1 MKKSPTGEKHPVRKE
16 VVPTPFRSTKWVA
29 VAVVAVLGCLAV
41 IVGGSKVRA
50 YFTRR
55 TSLTPEWERAFQRSS
70 VQSDGVNLVSAG
82 DFTPVQSFSHM
93 VVWYQGG
100 TQAGDWFGYSVEAL
114 GDLNGD
120 GFSEVSVGAH
130 QNENYGVRPAPNAPP
145 GYVMVYSGVDGK
157 LLHEIQGEGSMH
169 IDGADDH
176 FGYTVS
182 SIGDMDLDGVPDIA
196 VGAYLFDSNDRNEET
211 FDENTGAVLFFSGAT
226 GDQLGYRGGE
236 LWGDRFGFAIAKI
249 SDRDGDQIEDILVGV
264 EKGESTTGIKNAGR
278 IEVMSSSNQEITQ
291 ITDGP
296 GWEAHFGCSVTSMGD
311 VDRDGVDDFAAGAF
325 KYAAFDEQ
333 YFERGAAGIV
343 SGKTG
348 EVIRAWQ
355 GAKAGDRLG
364 MSVANLGDVDG
375 DGVDDLAIGGIQS
388 GLLSDYTGP
397 GFVTIRS
404 GATGKEIVRMEGAT
418 PGQQFGWSLSTASDW
433 DGDGINDLWI
443 GAPASITVGP
453 PLGKK
458 GTVYLVSGKT
468 GAVLSAVLG
477 NERDDQFGTSATE
490 VGDLTGDG
498 IPEVF
503 VGAPQNS
510 EGQRSAGYAVM
521 LSGQLFKDNR

>member
-1 MKKSPTGEKHPVRKE
+1 
-16 VVPTPFRSTKWVA
+16 
-29 VAVVAVLGCLAV
+29 
-41 IVGGSKVRA
+41 
-50 YFTRR
+50 
-55 TSLTPEWERAFQRSS
+55 
-70 VQSDGVNLVSAG
+70 
-82 DFTPVQSFSHM
+82 
-93 VVWYQGG
+93 
-100 TQAGDWFGYSVEAL
+100 
-114 GDLNGD
+114 
-120 GFSEVSVGAH
+120 
-130 QNENYGVRPAPNAPP
+130 
-145 GYVMVYSGVDGK
+145 
-157 LLHEIQGEGSMH
+157 
-169 IDGADDH
+169 
-176 FGYTVS
+176 
-182 SIGDMDLDGVPDIA
+182 
-196 VGAYLFDSNDRNEET
+196 
-211 FDENTGAVLFFSGAT
+211 
-226 GDQLGYRGGE
+226 
-236 LWGDRFGFAIAKI
+236 
-249 SDRDGDQIEDILVGV
+249 
-264 EKGESTTGIKNAGR
+264 
-278 IEVMSSSNQEITQ
+278 
-291 ITDGP
+291 
-296 GWEAHFGCSVTSMGD
+296 
-311 VDRDGVDDFAAGAF
+311 
-325 KYAAFDEQ
+325 
-333 YFERGAAGIV
+333 
-343 SGKTG
+343 
-348 EVIRAWQ
+348 
-355 GAKAGDRLG
+355 

-397 GFVTIRS
+397 GFVTIKS